1 MVAVQ
6 QKLNFFS
13 MVVMLEKPTFGYKQK
28 KFTKKAKI
36 AKYYLKNLKYSFIF
50 LARTKNF
57 AKT

>member
-6 QKLNFFS
+6 QKLNSFS
-13 MVVMLEKPTFGYKQK
+13 MVVMLGKPTFGHKQK
-28 KFTKKAKI
+28 KLTKKAKI
-36 AKYYLKNLKYSFIF
+36 AKYHLKNLKYSFIF